1 MRNGFG
7 NIVMNILNSNNFI
20 DEIIPRSNH
29 TSQKTLHK
37 KNWHCIYA
45 IEMILSLLK
54 NNCMPQKNHDKA
66 AQHNEEA
73 AKHHKSASKHASEGN
88 HEKAAQ
94 HAQAAQGHQ
103 QKANEHSGKAAAK
116 YAEKAGT
123 MKKEEMEDEEM
134 QGTGNGKK
142 SNRN

>member
-1 MRNGFG
+1 VKKFPAKFFIQNK
-7 NIVMNILNSNNFI
+7 ILI
-20 DEIIPRSNH
+20 E
-29 TSQKTLHK
+29 TLALYL
-37 KNWHCIYA
+37 KNKSVI
-45 IEMILSLLK
+45 SLLK
-54 NNCMPQKNHDKA
+54 KQLYMPQKSHDKA

-123 MKKEEMEDEEM
+123 MKKEDMENDEAQETES
-134 QGTGNGKK
+134 GRKSSKK
-142 SNRN
+142 